1 MDVHASAGGNRVRNV
16 ASWIGDQYS
25 QSGSP
30 VDPPWCLPSF
40 RRQATRHSGYA
51 CPNRAAHVRLHG
63 ALPWL
68 PADDPPLSGSVA
80 WLRRPQREIVGP
92 HRAPAPLLGEAAPPL
107 PVPWSLVVDHVGRI
121 PRRTPPHRQLERLH
135 CDLIFH
141 KFCQPK
147 SAKQGPSVASENF
160 MSL

>member
-1 MDVHASAGGNRVRNV
+1 MRNV

-63 ALPWL
+63 APPWL

-92 HRAPAPLLGEAAPPL
+92 HRAPAPLLGGSCSTPASTMEPCRRSRRKNSSTYSATPTARTPSLRLDFPQIL
-107 PVPWSLVVDHVGRI
+107 PAQIRKTGTVCSFGKFYVVMTPVP
-121 PRRTPPHRQLERLH
+121 
-135 CDLIFH
+135 FH
-141 KFCQPK
+141 
-147 SAKQGPSVASENF
+147 
-160 MSL
+160 